1 MKQTFLILS
10 ATFLVVFLLPATPAS
25 ALSCIDPEGMVEHI
39 VENDDYIVVTAS
51 PTEQIE
57 HVKEVADDSDPN
69 MMYPSGYSAQMLV
82 VDTVHKG
89 SVPDE
94 LWVYFERNG
103 TWNYLCAGA
112 PAPLNS
118 NQVYV
123 LNQSYDM
130 FGLTSV
136 VAVYEAD
143 SDMAEQLLN
152 EIADATTEET
162 PEPTKY
168 EAGKEYWLQNL
179 FDQLKD
185 MAFMIEVK
193 LAEWEFWNA
202 S

>member
-1 MKQTFLILS
+1 
-10 ATFLVVFLLPATPAS
+10 
-25 ALSCIDPEGMVEHI
+25 
-39 VENDDYIVVTAS
+39 
-51 PTEQIE
+51 
-57 HVKEVADDSDPN
+57 
-69 MMYPSGYSAQMLV
+69 
-82 VDTVHKG
+82 
-89 SVPDE
+89 
-94 LWVYFERNG
+94 
-103 TWNYLCAGA
+103 
-112 PAPLNS
+112 
-118 NQVYV
+118 
-123 LNQSYDM
+123 M